1 MYKAVYVANS
11 ANIPSNVRKSH
22 FNNEM
27 TLLFPNIIHY
37 CAIFRNAVQKSLVG
51 ATFAWCMPSLTYFR
65 HKLFQRSVNMRHI
78 YGIIILI
85 FIALRILKSIFLIKE
100 FTLTVMWL
108 MCTKMCGYKY
118 NLLSHLNL
126 PKIEMGFV
134 SQYNIVNRDFN
145 Y

>member
-1 MYKAVYVANS
+1 
-11 ANIPSNVRKSH
+11 
-22 FNNEM
+22 
-27 TLLFPNIIHY
+27 
-37 CAIFRNAVQKSLVG
+37 
-51 ATFAWCMPSLTYFR
+51 
-65 HKLFQRSVNMRHI
+65 MRHI

-100 FTLTVMWL
+100 FILTVIWL

-134 SQYNIVNRDFN
+134 S
-145 Y
+145 

>member
-1 MYKAVYVANS
+1 MYIMIFILIIFVLMYKALYVANS

-22 FNNEM
+22 LNNEM

-85 FIALRILKSIFLIKE
+85 FIAIRILNIIFLNKGFI
-100 FTLTVMWL
+100 LTVIWL
-108 MCTKMCGYKY
+108 MCYENLWPRY
-118 NLLSHLNL
+118 NESSHVYL
-126 PKIEMGFV
+126 P
-134 SQYNIVNRDFN
+134 
-145 Y
+145 